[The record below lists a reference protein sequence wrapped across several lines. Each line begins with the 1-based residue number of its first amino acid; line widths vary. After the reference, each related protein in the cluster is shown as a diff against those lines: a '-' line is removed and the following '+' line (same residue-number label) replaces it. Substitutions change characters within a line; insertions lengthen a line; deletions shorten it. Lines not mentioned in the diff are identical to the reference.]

1 MKVVVISAS
10 PRKGANTQIM
20 MEYLYNYAKTKNAD
34 TKFIDLSKDKIDC
47 YQGLGESY
55 SQITMQSAR
64 DVTEADV
71 WFVGSPIYNSLFSSA
86 LKNLF
91 EYINYKETAG
101 KTAGI
106 AILASGSIGFTNVQ
120 NMITGLMSYF
130 RVITNPKAVYMTVDQ
145 IKDGKIIDE
154 KAITRLR
161 ELVDE
166 TLKLAS

>member
-20 MEYLYNYAKTKNAD
+20 MEYLYNYTKTKNVD
-34 TKFIDLSKDKIDC
+34 TKFIDLSKDRIDC
-47 YQGLGESY
+47 YYGPGERY
-55 SQITMQSAR
+55 NQITMQTVK

-120 NMITGLMSYF
+120 NVITGLMSYF
-130 RVITNPKAVYMTVDQ
+130 GVITNPRAVHMTADQ
-145 IKDGKIIDE
+145 IKDGKIISED
-154 KAITRLR
+154 AMTRLR

>member
-47 YQGLGESY
+47 YQGPGENY
-55 SQITMQSAR
+55 NQITMQTAK

-106 AILASGSIGFTNVQ
+106 AILSSGSISFTNVQ
-120 NMITGLMSYF
+120 NAITGLMSYF
-130 RVITNPKAVYMTVDQ
+130 RVITNPRAVHITADQ
-145 IKDGKIIDE
+145 INDGKIVDE
-154 KAITRLR
+154 NAMARLR

-166 TLKLAS
+166 TLKLVS

>member
-34 TKFIDLSKDKIDC
+34 TKFIDLSKDRIDC
-47 YQGLGESY
+47 YLGSGENY
-55 SQITMQSAR
+55 SQITMQTAK

-91 EYINYKETAG
+91 EYINYKETEG

-106 AILASGSIGFTNVQ
+106 AILASGSIGFTSVQ

-130 RVITNPKAVYMTVDQ
+130 RVITNPKAVHMTVDQ
-145 IKDGKIIDE
+145 IRDGKIVDE
-154 KAITRLR
+154 NAKARLC

>member
-1 MKVVVISAS
+1 MKVVIISAS

-20 MEYLYNYAKTKNAD
+20 MEYLYNYARTQNVD
-34 TKFIDLSKDKIDC
+34 VKFIDLSKDRIDC
-47 YQGLGESY
+47 YHGSGESY
-55 SQITMQSAR
+55 SQLTIQTAK

-120 NMITGLMSYF
+120 NAITGLMSYF
-130 RVITNPKAVYMTVDQ
+130 RVITNPRAVHMTVDQ
-145 IKDGKIIDE
+145 IKDGKIISED
-154 KAITRLR
+154 AMTRLR

>member
-1 MKVVVISAS
+1 MKIVVISAS
-10 PRKGANTQIM
+10 PRKGANTKIM
-20 MEYLYNYAKTKNAD
+20 MEYLYDYAKTKNVD

-47 YQGLGESY
+47 YQGPGENY
-55 SQITMQSAR
+55 DQITIRTAK
-64 DVTEADV
+64 DVTAADV
-71 WFVGSPIYNSLFSSA
+71 WFIGSPIYNSLFSSA

-91 EYINYKETAG
+91 EYINYKETGG

-106 AILASGSIGFTNVQ
+106 AILASGSTSFTNVQ
-120 NMITGLMSYF
+120 NAITGLMSYF
-130 RVITNPKAVYMTVDQ
+130 KVITNPKAVHMTVNQ

-154 KAITRLR
+154 NVMNRLR

>member
-34 TKFIDLSKDKIDC
+34 TKFIDLSKDRIDC
-47 YQGLGESY
+47 YLGPGESY
-55 SQITMQSAR
+55 SQITMQAAK
-64 DVTEADV
+64 DVTDADV
-71 WFVGSPIYNSLFSSA
+71 WFVGSPIYNSFFSSS

-91 EYINYKETAG
+91 EYLNYKETAG
-101 KTAGI
+101 KIAGI
-106 AILASGSIGFTNVQ
+106 AIMASGSISFTNVQ
-120 NMITGLMSYF
+120 NAITGLMSYF
-130 RVITNPKAVYMTVDQ
+130 RVITNPRAVHMNTVQ
-145 IKDGKIIDE
+145 IKDGKIVDE
-154 KAITRLR
+154 NAMARLR

>member
-20 MEYLYNYAKTKNAD
+20 MEYLYNYTKTKNVD
-34 TKFIDLSKDKIDC
+34 TKFIDLSKDRIDC
-47 YQGLGESY
+47 YHGTGESY
-55 SQITMQSAR
+55 NQITMQTAK

-120 NMITGLMSYF
+120 NAITGLMSYF
-130 RVITNPKAVYMTVDQ
+130 RVITNPRAVHMTVDQ
-145 IKDGKIIDE
+145 IKDGKIISED
-154 KAITRLR
+154 AMTRLR